1 MVKRTGFELFFLLL
15 LLLLPLSFG
24 GCSTLIYMPRGYS
37 DPKYL
42 QLLDDPSVMK
52 ISYFLKN
59 DEQTAFYIGPDKH
72 PQKLWLLFG
81 GINSLALD
89 WHQWF
94 VKAAGEDAAF
104 LFVDYPGY
112 GLNQGVPSANL
123 ISEASVAAF
132 GALKEFLQLPNEYQQ
147 PEVNILGHS
156 LGSGVAVHFASRIK
170 VKKLLLVAPFTNLN
184 ELVVYRYGSFLGTLI
199 NTIYPEQYHNI
210 KDLTSIAKQH
220 LPPQII
226 IIHGAEDQVIP
237 AAMSRR
243 MVQMFPDIITYH
255 EIPLTG
261 HRNMFADNLDLIL
274 EHMCD

>member
-1 MVKRTGFELFFLLL
+1 LE
-15 LLLLPLSFG
+15 
-24 GCSTLIYMPRGYS
+24 
-37 DPKYL
+37 
-42 QLLDDPSVMK
+42 DPSVIK

-94 VKAAGEDAAF
+94 GEAAGEDVAF

-112 GLNQGVPSANL
+112 GLNHGEPSADS

-132 GALKEFLQLPNEYQQ
+132 GALKEFLLLRNKDSQ
-147 PEVNILGHS
+147 PEVNVLGHS
-156 LGSGVAVHFASRIK
+156 LGSAAAVDFASRIK
-170 VKKLLLVAPFTNLN
+170 VKNLLLVAPFTNLK
-184 ELVVYRYGSFLGTLI
+184 ELVMYRYGSFLGTLI
-199 NTIYPEQYHNI
+199 NIINREQYNNI
-210 KDLTSIAKQH
+210 SNLTSIAEQH
-220 LPPQII
+220 PPPRII

-237 AAMSRR
+237 AEMSRR
-243 MVQMFPDIITYH
+243 IVQMFPGIIAYH

-274 EHMCD
+274 QYIGN